1 VGRMRDLDF
10 SGQVALT
17 LAIADAGVSTWA
29 LPMRYN
35 FPNDPI
41 AAQMYP
47 DELASVVV
55 YHYLR
60 TAAFNRHEI
69 FVDATRYAQFLD
81 APLSGVDRCFRDAA
95 KAIAGPTYPF
105 S

>member
-1 VGRMRDLDF
+1 MRHPDF

-35 FPNDPI
+35 FPNDPV
-41 AAQMYP
+41 AERLYP
-47 DELASVVV
+47 DELAHVVV

-60 TAAFNRHEI
+60 TAEFDRHEI
-69 FVDATRYAQFLD
+69 FVDSTRYARFLD
-81 APLSGVDRCFRDAA
+81 APLSGVNRTFRHAVRE
-95 KAIAGPTYPF
+95 IAGPSYPF
-105 S
+105 R